1 VPVKY
6 RSYIA
11 HVSEILVVRRYV
23 IEEELQHPPD
33 SLGSQEELPDLRA
46 QLHHPRHYLQV
57 LCAVR
62 GELLSCVEVM
72 QHDKGEVAYLSRVQS
87 GVLYV
92 CPVIQES
99 ILFIRV
105 EFKERAVYET

>member
-1 VPVKY
+1 M
-6 RSYIA
+6 RG
-11 HVSEILVVRRYV
+11 YV

-57 LCAVR
+57 LCAVG

-92 CPVIQES
+92 SPVIQES